1 MCYLFHV
8 RFGFIVVDE
17 DPSYLPFGDLIVV
30 SSHVVPNCHYR
41 GVAFHLK
48 LNKTGVPMRKLLSN
62 NENAKNILSVFQ
74 VEGSALFNQSNFEDR
89 LVSYCQQ
96 MTSRAWRSG
105 EEVNPSWFLSHRGM
119 TLLHLAASLG
129 YSR

>member
-1 MCYLFHV
+1 
-8 RFGFIVVDE
+8 
-17 DPSYLPFGDLIVV
+17 
-30 SSHVVPNCHYR
+30 
-41 GVAFHLK
+41 
-48 LNKTGVPMRKLLSN
+48 MRKLLPN
-62 NENAKNILSVFQ
+62 NKNAKKKILSVFQ
-74 VEGSALFNQSNFEDR
+74 VEGSVLFNQSNFEDR
-89 LVSYCQQ
+89 LVSYCQH